1 VTRIAKRIR
10 VTGRVQGVFYRAW
23 TRSEARKL
31 GVTGWVRNRSDGSV
45 EAQVEG
51 DEQAVGHLIDLMR
64 EGPPGSAVHGLKCEE
79 TGDLGLNAFEIRN

>member
-1 VTRIAKRIR
+1 MTRIAKRIR

-51 DEQAVGHLIDLMR
+51 DEQAVAHLIDLMR
-64 EGPPGSAVHGLKCEE
+64 EGPPGSAVDGLTCEE